1 MKKIFILVIIL
12 IVISVGGFFYLTR
25 PVIAPSDD
33 EILNDDS
40 FTNVA
45 TSAKVVTYQISS
57 TASQV
62 EFKVGEILRGN
73 KEVAI
78 GTTSIVSGQFR
89 LVEENNIRSL
99 ELGTIRINARTFQ
112 TDSDKRDSM
121 IARFILQSEKTEN
134 EFIVFEPRD
143 VIGLSDNLN
152 LETEYNFRVL
162 GNLTIAGVTKEA
174 WFDVVATFSG
184 DKILANAST
193 TVLRSDFNLSIP
205 HVESVASVDEEV
217 SINTSI
223 VANKISN

>member
-1 MKKIFILVIIL
+1 
-12 IVISVGGFFYLTR
+12 
-25 PVIAPSDD
+25 
-33 EILNDDS
+33 
-40 FTNVA
+40 
-45 TSAKVVTYQISS
+45 
-57 TASQV
+57 
-62 EFKVGEILRGN
+62 
-73 KEVAI
+73 
-78 GTTSIVSGQFR
+78 
-89 LVEENNIRSL
+89 
-99 ELGTIRINARTFQ
+99 
-112 TDSDKRDSM
+112 M